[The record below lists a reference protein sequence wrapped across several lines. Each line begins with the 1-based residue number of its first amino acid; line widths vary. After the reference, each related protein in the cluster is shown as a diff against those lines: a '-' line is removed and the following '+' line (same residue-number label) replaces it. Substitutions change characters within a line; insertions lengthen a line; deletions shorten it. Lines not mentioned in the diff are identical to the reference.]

1 MKLFKTIA
9 AVALFAFSTLAMAQA
24 PQGGQRQGMGS
35 SSDRAKRTADQ
46 ISEAVGLSAE
56 QKAKVLELSLK
67 NAKADSLRMV
77 EMRNQGGNGQNMDFE
92 AMRAENQKRNEAR
105 NAEFKALMNDAQKAK
120 YDEYLKSRP
129 QRGGFGGGQGGQGGG
144 NR

>member
-1 MKLFKTIA
+1 MKLFKTIT
-9 AVALFAFSTLAMAQA
+9 AVAVFAFSTLAMAQP
-24 PQGGQRQGMGS
+24 PQGGGQRQGMGS
-35 SSDRAKRTADQ
+35 TSDRAKRTVDQ
-46 ISEAVGLSAE
+46 IAEAVGLSAE
-56 QKAKVLELSLK
+56 QKAKVLEVSLK
-67 NAKADSLRMV
+67 NAKADSVRMV

-92 AMRAENQKRNEAR
+92 AMRAENQKRTEAR

-129 QRGGFGGGQGGQGGG
+129 QRGGFGGG

>member
-9 AVALFAFSTLAMAQA
+9 AVALFAFSTVAMAQA
-24 PQGGQRQGMGS
+24 PQGGQRQGMS
-35 SSDRAKRTADQ
+35 SSDRAKRTVDQ

-56 QKAKVLELSLK
+56 QKAKVLEVSLK

-77 EMRNQGGNGQNMDFE
+77 EMRNQGGGQNMDFE
-92 AMRAENQKRNEAR
+92 AMRAENQKRTEAR
-105 NAEFKALMNDAQKAK
+105 DAEIKALLNDAQKAK
-120 YDEYLKSRP
+120 FDEYVKNRP
-129 QRGGFGGGQGGQGGG
+129 QGRGGFGGGQGGG